1 MISKVE
7 KVLNIMAGKKKKK
20 KRKEK
25 HLIGSSKF
33 FAKLPKTLCSWSQNW
48 EYAGIYESRRGSTN

>member
-7 KVLNIMAGKKKKK
+7 KVLNIMAGKKKKKK

-33 FAKLPKTLCSWSQNW
+33 FAKLPKTLCS
-48 EYAGIYESRRGSTN
+48 

>member
-33 FAKLPKTLCSWSQNW
+33 FAKLPKTLCS
-48 EYAGIYESRRGSTN
+48 

>member
-25 HLIGSSKF
+25 HLIGSRKLYSKL
-33 FAKLPKTLCSWSQNW
+33 KKTLCS
-48 EYAGIYESRRGSTN
+48 

>member
-20 KRKEK
+20 REIQFPELLKAEA
-25 HLIGSSKF
+25 LD
-33 FAKLPKTLCSWSQNW
+33 LL
-48 EYAGIYESRRGSTN
+48 RG